1 MSIGVDT
8 FHVKFCAMRSTF
20 ILTVVVLATVAG
32 PANAEKLKLRCENPT
47 VDFSKSTIDIDEVNG
62 RITEI
67 WDADDYKETSP
78 VKFKDGV
85 WSWVVVTDAAT
96 GEPGIVNNMSLD
108 RRTGVV
114 SSAIQGEALTPNGGF
129 CF

>member
-1 MSIGVDT
+1 
-8 FHVKFCAMRSTF
+8 MRSTF
-20 ILTVVVLATVAG
+20 ILTAAVLATVVG

-47 VDFSKSTIDIDEVNG
+47 IEFSKSTIYIDTANG

-67 WDADDYKETSP
+67 WDADGYKETSQA
-78 VKFKDGV
+78 KFKDGV
-85 WSWVVVTDAAT
+85 WSWVVVTDAAA
-96 GEPGIVNNMSLD
+96 GEPGIVNDMSLD

-114 SSAIQGEALTPNGGF
+114 SSAIQGQALTPNGGV